1 MKSLLLAAVGAA
13 CVLAGV
19 GAAQAA
25 PLPANGMT
33 VKEVQTWLL
42 DSGYKA
48 EKAKDGEDEYLRSAA
63 DGVNFEVHFYDCKK
77 DRCASIQM
85 IAGFDLDEK
94 LTWQKANG
102 WNSGKRF
109 VNCFLDE
116 DGDPWFSYDINLSP
130 GGTREALDD
139 NFGVWLMFLPDMKEV
154 AGWK

>member
-13 CVLAGV
+13 CVLAGA

-94 LTWQKANG
+94 LTWEKANG

-139 NFGVWLMFLPDMKEV
+139 NFGVWLMFLPDMKEL

>member
-48 EKAKDGEDEYLRSAA
+48 EKAKDGEDEYVRSAA